1 MKPRSKPRRWGRL
14 TLLSQ
19 QKSVS
24 LLQRHTMSRVLVVRR
39 KASWVRR
46 LGDFARN
53 DLLEGVDT
61 LASGVGGVHKMHLG
75 G

>member
-1 MKPRSKPRRWGRL
+1 
-14 TLLSQ
+14 
-19 QKSVS
+19 
-24 LLQRHTMSRVLVVRR
+24 MSRVLVVRR